1 MLDRARAGD
10 REALAHLLGPELDR
24 IYAVCRRMVRGRGD
38 AEDLAQ
44 EALVRIIRGLPS
56 FDGRSSLST
65 WMTRVAIN
73 TCLSWGRSRSRR
85 SEITLAFPPEA
96 EPDRPAGVQSEPEEV
111 ARIDRAL
118 ERLSPE
124 HRAILVLRDVR
135 ELDYEQIGAALDLPV
150 GTVKSRLFRARAAFR
165 EAMAREIPPPI
176 PDAPP

>member
-10 REALAHLLGPELDR
+10 REALARLLEPELDR
-24 IYAVCRRMVRGRGD
+24 IYAVCRRMVRSRAD

-65 WMTRVAIN
+65 WMIRVAIN

-85 SEITLAFPPEA
+85 SEIPLAIPPEA
-96 EPDRPAGVQSEPEEV
+96 EPDRPAGVQTGSEDS

-118 ERLSPE
+118 DRLSPE

-165 EAMAREIPPPI
+165 EAMSGESRS
-176 PDAPP
+176 PDP